1 MQPLRNVSRDFG
13 LFLRVF
19 YHYAEKRLG
28 QGWVWF
34 EGKKDVVVGF
44 LLAKRGLYQ
53 RPFLHSSFF
62 VLAGVAIV
70 ITPVIANSYPT
81 EAADALSEF
90 TPPSAVLS
98 SFDEQETTTLRSE
111 RPRDAIITHTVKEGD
126 TLAAIAATYNVSVDS
141 VKWLNTA
148 IKGDNLAIGQEVFI
162 PPVTGIVHK
171 VTRGETIYSIA
182 KKYQTEAQ
190 NILNWPFNDFADL
203 DTFALTAGQMLIIPD
218 GVMPKAK
225 PVYSP
230 QTIAQVGLTP
240 GDGQFIWPTQGK
252 ITQRPVSYHMALDIA
267 NSSLPPVAAA
277 DGGKVVLVEFSRVG
291 YGYHV
296 IVDHNNGYQTLYA
309 HLSEIYVSSGQGVS
323 KGSII
328 GKVGTTGRSSG
339 SHLHF
344 EVRKNGV
351 AINPFG
357 VLK

>member
-1 MQPLRNVSRDFG
+1 MQPLKDTSQDFA
-13 LFLRVF
+13 LFLREF
-19 YHYAEKRLG
+19 SLYGQKRLG
-28 QGWVWF
+28 QAWTWF
-34 EGKKDVVVGF
+34 EGKKDVVVTF
-44 LLAKRGLYQ
+44 LVAKRGLYQ

-62 VLAGVAIV
+62 VLVGVAIV
-70 ITPVIANSYPT
+70 IAPLVANSYPSS
-81 EAADALSEF
+81 AADTLFEF

-98 SFDEQETTTLRSE
+98 SFDEQETITLRSE

-148 IKGDNLAIGQEVFI
+148 LKGDDLAIGQEVFI

-190 NILNWPFNDFADL
+190 NILNWPFNDFTDL
-203 DTFALTAGQMLIIPD
+203 DTFSLTAGQIIIVPD

-225 PVYSP
+225 PIYLP
-230 QTIAQVGLTP
+230 QMIAQVGLTP
-240 GDGQFIWPTQGK
+240 GDGQFFWPSAGK

-267 NSSLPPVAAA
+267 NNTLPPVAAA
-277 DGGKVVLVEFSRVG
+277 DGGKVVKVEYSRVG

-309 HLSEIYVSSGQGVS
+309 HLSEIYVSDGQGVS

-328 GKVGTTGRSSG
+328 GKVGSTGRSSG
-339 SHLHF
+339 PHLHF

-351 AINPFG
+351 AINPYN